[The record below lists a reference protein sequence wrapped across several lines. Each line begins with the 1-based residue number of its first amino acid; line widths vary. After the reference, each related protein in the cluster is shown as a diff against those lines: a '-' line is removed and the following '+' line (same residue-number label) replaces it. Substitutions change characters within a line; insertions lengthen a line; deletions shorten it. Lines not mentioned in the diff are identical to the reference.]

1 MELCSDSPSHGK
13 EISWA
18 SGLAA
23 RLRKRPWTG
32 QLQALDG
39 WHSQAGC
46 KCRPSGPWTDSTLAG
61 AQTRLAPAS
70 WALLSLLVPV
80 NEPAGPGTAS
90 RH

>member
-13 EISWA
+13 ETSWA

-32 QLQALDG
+32 QLQAPDG
-39 WHSQAGC
+39 WH
-46 KCRPSGPWTDSTLAG
+46 RTDSTLAG